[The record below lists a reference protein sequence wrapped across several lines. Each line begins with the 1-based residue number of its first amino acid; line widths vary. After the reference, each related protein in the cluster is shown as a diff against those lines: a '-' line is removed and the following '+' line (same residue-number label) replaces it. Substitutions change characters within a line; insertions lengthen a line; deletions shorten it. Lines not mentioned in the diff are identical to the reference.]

1 MVEEPARGRDDDV
14 DAAAK
19 RLLLRPERH
28 TPDDRGDA
36 DPGVAREAPRV
47 VFDLRGELAGRREDE
62 RARRTLALGEQAL
75 ENRQHERGGLAAP
88 GHRARKHVA
97 AGEADGNGG
106 ILDGRRR
113 LEAEIGDPAQQRRVK
128 RELSKR
134 HGTTFRQSS
143 AGFLSSRAP
152 GCGRRPEAAV
162 YWNEER
168 RSRQRSV

>member
-1 MVEEPARGRDDDV
+1 MVEKPARGRDDDV

-28 TPDDRGDA
+28 AADDRGDT

-47 VFDLRGELAGRREDE
+47 VFDLRGQLAGRCEYE
-62 RARRTLALGEQAL
+62 RARGALALGEQPL
-75 ENRQHERGGLAAP
+75 ENRQDERRGLAAP
-88 GHRARKHVA
+88 GHRAGEHVA
-97 AGEADGNGG
+97 ARETDGNGG
-106 ILDGRRR
+106 VLDGRRR
-113 LEAEIGDPAQQRRVK
+113 LEAEIGDPAHQHRVE
-128 RELSKR
+128 RELGKR

-168 RSRQRSV
+168 RSRQPSM